1 MTDRGVWTQTRSGRA
16 FYPQNPLPEDIDLQ
30 DIAHAL
36 SNLCRF
42 SGHTRRFYSV
52 AEHSV
57 LVSQHVPPEHAMQAL
72 LHDAT
77 EAYLVDVPK
86 PIKPLL
92 VGYEELEH
100 KVWLAVAAHFN
111 VPVEMHQAVKDAD
124 VAVLL
129 AEKDQ
134 LLGPS
139 PRQWYETDIKPAN
152 TGEIQCLAPREA
164 KYLFLSR
171 FAVLHG
177 ARMKEVA

>member
-1 MTDRGVWTQTRSGRA
+1 MGDRGVWTQTRTGRA
-16 FYPQNPLPEDIDLQ
+16 FYPQSPLPEDICIE

-36 SNLCRF
+36 GNLCRF

-57 LVSQHVPPEHAMQAL
+57 HVSTQVPPEHALQAL

-92 VGYEELEH
+92 IGYAELEA
-100 KVWLAVAAHFN
+100 KVWAAVAAHFEL
-111 VPVEMHQAVKDAD
+111 PAEMHPTVHAAD

-139 PRQWYETDIKPAN
+139 PRQWYETDIQPARL
-152 TGEIQCLAPREA
+152 GELPCYAPREA
-164 KYLFLSR
+164 KYFFLRR
-171 FAVLHG
+171 FTELIG
-177 ARMKEVA
+177 ARHKDAA